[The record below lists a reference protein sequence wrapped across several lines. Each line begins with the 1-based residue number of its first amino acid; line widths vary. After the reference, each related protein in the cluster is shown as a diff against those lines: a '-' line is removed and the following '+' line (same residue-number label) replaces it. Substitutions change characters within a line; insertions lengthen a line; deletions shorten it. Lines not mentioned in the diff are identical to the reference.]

1 MSETTAPDEMTPHR
15 TTILSVL
22 IRLYARE
29 GQVEAALRELRT
41 IIEPIRAN
49 PDCFEFRVFQDKE
62 TPRKFT
68 LVEQWTNMEAVLA
81 HGQRDYMADYM
92 ATKSTVFESI
102 EGEFVTELEAPEW
115 LLW

>member
-1 MSETTAPDEMTPHR
+1 MSDTTASDKNTPHH
-15 TTILSVL
+15 IKFLSVL

-29 GQVEAALRELRT
+29 GQVEAALTELRK

-49 PDCFEFRVFQDKE
+49 HDCFEFRVFQDKKA
-62 TPRKFT
+62 PRRFT

-81 HGQRDYMADYM
+81 HGQRDYMADYT

-102 EGEFVTELEAPEW
+102 EGEFVTEL
-115 LLW
+115 